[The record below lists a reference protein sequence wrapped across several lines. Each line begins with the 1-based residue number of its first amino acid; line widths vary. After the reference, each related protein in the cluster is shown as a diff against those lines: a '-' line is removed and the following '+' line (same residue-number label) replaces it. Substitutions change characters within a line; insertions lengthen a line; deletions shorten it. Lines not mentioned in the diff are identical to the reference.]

1 MNSNCIKSVL
11 ILTNGSSVISQSF
24 YLKQSKSDY
33 NTFLNKDFK
42 NSLYWLNSQKQ
53 KLKLP
58 ENYKELNSYRNK
70 FSL

>member
-11 ILTNGSSVISQSF
+11 ILTNGSLVCSQSF
-24 YLKQSKSDY
+24 YLKRSKSDY

-42 NSLYWLNSQKQ
+42 NSLYWLNSKKQ